1 VLALLVPIGDTKE
14 VHCMNFYKR
23 VFSTFKKKKKK
34 FREYITGAQIAKIVC
49 KLKFHGKINIGQ
61 RCAIDAPY
69 KILLVVNKSG

>member
-1 VLALLVPIGDTKE
+1 
-14 VHCMNFYKR
+14 M
-23 VFSTFKKKKKK
+23 K
-34 FREYITGAQIAKIVC
+34 FRDSISRTQIAKIVC